1 MPFEPKQFIEDAVA
15 QIRRTVRIGKTIIAV
30 SGGVDSTVTAVLMN
44 EALGEKCI
52 AVFVD
57 TGFMR
62 KGEPES
68 MRELAGR
75 INMNL
80 RFIDAKKKFYSSLK
94 GVKEPEK
101 KRKIIGG
108 LFIKTFEKIAKEEKA
123 KFLGQG
129 TLAPDWIESGAGM
142 RATIKSHH
150 NVGGLP
156 SGMKLKLVE
165 PVRELYKDEVRKVG
179 KELGLPDNICN
190 KQPFPGPGL
199 AIRIVGEATPE
210 KVEVVREACAI
221 VEEELEQAAAR
232 GEMELPWQYFA
243 VLLPSRSVGVL
254 GDKRAYGYTVAVR
267 AVYSVDGM
275 TAQYARIPD
284 NILESISNRITRE
297 LKEDVNR
304 VVYDITSKPPACIE
318 WE

>member
-15 QIRRTVRIGKTIIAV
+15 QIRRTVATGKAIIAV
-30 SGGVDSTVTAVLMN
+30 SGGVDSSVTAVLMN
-44 EALGEKCI
+44 EALGKRCV

-68 MRELAGR
+68 MRELANS

-80 RFIDAKKKFYSSLK
+80 RLVDAKSRFYKALK
-94 GVKEPEK
+94 GVNEPEK
-101 KRKIIGG
+101 KRKIIGE
-108 LFIKTFEKIAKEEKA
+108 LFIKIFEKIAKEEKA

-142 RATIKSHH
+142 RATIKTHH

-156 SGMKLKLVE
+156 KGMKLKLVE

-179 KELGLPDNICN
+179 RELGLPEKVCN
-190 KQPFPGPGL
+190 RQPFPGPGL
-199 AIRIVGEATPE
+199 AIRVVGEVTLE
-210 KVEVVREACAI
+210 RVGVVREACAI

-232 GEMELPWQYFA
+232 GEIELPWQYFA
-243 VLLPSRSVGVL
+243 VLLPSKSVGVL
-254 GDKRAYGYTVAVR
+254 GDCRAYGYTVAVR
-267 AVYSVDGM
+267 AVYSVDAM

-297 LKEDVNR
+297 LKDDVNR

>member
-1 MPFEPKQFIEDAVA
+1 MPFEPKQFIDDAVA
-15 QIRRTVRIGKTIIAV
+15 QIRRTVRVGRAIVAV

-44 EALGEKCI
+44 EALEKRCI

-68 MRELAGR
+68 IRELANK

-80 RFIDAKKKFYSSLK
+80 RFVDAKKKFYAALK
-94 GVKEPEK
+94 GVKDPEK
-101 KRKIIGG
+101 KRKTIGE
-108 LFIKTFEKIAKEEKA
+108 LFIRIFEEIAKEEKA

-142 RATIKSHH
+142 RATIKTHH

-156 SGMKLKLVE
+156 KGMKLKLIE

-179 KELGLPDNICN
+179 KELGLSEKICN
-190 KQPFPGPGL
+190 RQPFPGPGL
-199 AIRIVGEATPE
+199 AIRVIGEVVEE
-210 KVEVVREACAI
+210 KVGIVREACAI
-221 VEEELEQAAAR
+221 VEEELEQAAAK

-254 GDKRAYGYTVAVR
+254 GDCRAYGYVVAVR
-267 AVYSVDGM
+267 AVYSVDAM
-275 TAQYARIPD
+275 TAHYARIPD
-284 NILESISNRITRE
+284 SILENISNRITRE
-297 LKEDVNR
+297 LKEHVNR
-304 VVYDITSKPPACIE
+304 VVYDISSKPPACIE

>member
-1 MPFEPKQFIEDAVA
+1 MPFEPKKFIEDA
-15 QIRRTVRIGKTIIAV
+15 IKEIKDTVGNEKAVVAV
-30 SGGVDSTVTAVLMN
+30 SGGVDSTVTAVLMSK
-44 EALGEKCI
+44 ALGKKCV

-62 KGEPES
+62 KGEPENIK
-68 MRELAGR
+68 ELAGK

-80 RFIDAKKKFYSSLK
+80 RFIDARKKFYSALN
-94 GVKEPEK
+94 GVKEPER
-101 KRKIIGG
+101 KRKIIGS
-108 LFIKTFEKIAKEEKA
+108 LFISIFEKIAKEEKA

-142 RATIKSHH
+142 RAKIKSHH

-156 SGMKLKLVE
+156 KDMKLKLVE

-179 KELGLPDNICN
+179 NELGLPKKIC
-190 KQPFPGPGL
+190 KRQPFPGPGL

-210 KVEVVREACAI
+210 KVEIVRESCAI
-221 VEEELEQAAAR
+221 VEDELEKAAER

-254 GDKRAYGYTVAVR
+254 GDARAYGYVVAVR
-267 AVYSVDGM
+267 AVYSIDGM
-275 TAQYARIPD
+275 TAHYSRIPD
-284 NILESISNRITRE
+284 TVLENISNRIIRE
-297 LKEDVNR
+297 LKRYVNR

>member
-1 MPFEPKQFIEDAVA
+1 MPFEAKKFIEDAISE
-15 QIRRTVRIGKTIIAV
+15 IRRTVGNEKAVVAV
-30 SGGVDSTVTAVLMN
+30 SGGVDSTVTAVLMSK
-44 EALGEKCI
+44 ALGKKCV

-62 KGEPES
+62 KGEPEGIK
-68 MRELAGR
+68 ELAGK

-80 RFIDAKKKFYSSLK
+80 RFVDARKRFYSALK
-94 GVKEPEK
+94 GVKEPER
-101 KRKIIGG
+101 KRKIIGS
-108 LFIKTFEKIAKEEKA
+108 LFIKIFEKIAEKEKA

-156 SGMKLKLVE
+156 KGMKLKLVE

-179 KELGLPDNICN
+179 KKLGLPSRIYNR
-190 KQPFPGPGL
+190 QPFPGPGL

-210 KVEVVREACAI
+210 KTKIVREACAI
-221 VEEELEQAAAR
+221 VEEELEKAAER
-232 GEMELPWQYFA
+232 DEMELPWQYFA

-254 GDKRAYGYTVAVR
+254 GDARAYGYVIAVR
-267 AVYSVDGM
+267 AVYSIDGM
-275 TAQYARIPD
+275 TANYSRIPES
-284 NILESISNRITRE
+284 ILENISNRITRE
-297 LKEDVNR
+297 LKQYVNR

>member
-15 QIRRTVRIGKTIIAV
+15 QIKRTVRVGKAIIAV

-44 EALGEKCI
+44 EALGKKCV

-68 MRELAGR
+68 IRELAGR

-80 RFIDAKKKFYSSLK
+80 RFIDARKQFYSALK

-101 KRKIIGG
+101 KRKVIGG
-108 LFIKTFEKIAKEEKA
+108 LFIKIFEKVAKEEKA

-129 TLAPDWIESGAGM
+129 TLAPDWIESGSGM

-156 SGMKLKLVE
+156 EGMKLRLVE
-165 PVRELYKDEVRKVG
+165 PVRDLYKDEVRKVG
-179 KELGLPDNICN
+179 KELGLPEKICN
-190 KQPFPGPGL
+190 RQPFPGPGL
-199 AIRIVGEATPE
+199 AIRVVGEATPE

-221 VEEELEQAAAR
+221 VEEELERAAES

-267 AVYSVDGM
+267 AVNSVDGM
-275 TAQYARIPD
+275 TARYSRIPD
-284 NILESISNRITRE
+284 NILENISNRITRE

-304 VVYDITSKPPACIE
+304 VVYDVTSKPPACIE

>member
-15 QIRRTVRIGKTIIAV
+15 QIRRTVRSGKVVVAV

-44 EALGEKCI
+44 EALGKKCV

-68 MRELAGR
+68 IRELTGR

-80 RFIDAKKKFYSSLK
+80 RFVDARKKFYSALK
-94 GVKEPEK
+94 GVKEPER
-101 KRKIIGG
+101 KRKIIGE
-108 LFIKTFEKIAKEEKA
+108 LFIKIFEKIAKEEKA

-156 SGMKLKLVE
+156 GGMKLKLVE

-179 KELGLPDNICN
+179 RELGLPEKIC
-190 KQPFPGPGL
+190 KRQPFPGPGF

-221 VEEELEQAAAR
+221 VEEELEHAAER

-254 GDKRAYGYTVAVR
+254 GDERAYGYTVAVR

-297 LKEDVNR
+297 LKEHVNR

>member
-15 QIRRTVRIGKTIIAV
+15 QIKRTVGVGKAIIAV

-44 EALGEKCI
+44 EALGKRCI

-68 MRELAGR
+68 IRELAGN

-80 RFIDAKKKFYSSLK
+80 RFVDARSKFYKALK
-94 GVKEPEK
+94 GVKEPER
-101 KRKIIGG
+101 KRKIIGE
-108 LFIKTFEKIAKEEKA
+108 LFINIFEKIAKEERA

-129 TLAPDWIESGAGM
+129 TLAPDWIESGSGM

-179 KELGLPDNICN
+179 KELGLPEKICN
-190 KQPFPGPGL
+190 RQPFPGPGL
-199 AIRIVGEATPE
+199 AIRIVGEANPE
-210 KVEVVREACAI
+210 KVEIVREACAI
-221 VEEELEQAAAR
+221 VEEELEKAAAR

-254 GDKRAYGYTVAVR
+254 GDKRAYGYTIAVR

-284 NILESISNRITRE
+284 SILESISNRITRE
-297 LKEDVNR
+297 LKEDANR